1 LTQYRNKTHELL
13 FQFQH
18 FSSEFLIFLV
28 STQVAAVLIAK
39 KTVLEAKTARDAADM
54 RASVDERVK
63 DIAVKLGSNITKSK
77 IRPFPSS
84 LSRLPELLFHLKRG
98 PLLGSIIGHEDE
110 RAVYRNLYLQV
121 CTRFCYLYLVFITC
135 SSIEV

>member
-1 LTQYRNKTHELL
+1 VV
-13 FQFQH
+13 F
-18 FSSEFLIFLV
+18 
-28 STQVAAVLIAK
+28 TQVAAVLIAK
-39 KTVLEAKTARDAADM
+39 KAVLEARTARDAADM

-63 DIAVKLGSNITKSK
+63 DIAVKLGSNTAKSK

-121 CTRFCYLYLVFITC
+121 CTWFCT
-135 SSIEV
+135 SISL

>member
-1 LTQYRNKTHELL
+1 M
-13 FQFQH
+13 
-18 FSSEFLIFLV
+18 
-28 STQVAAVLIAK
+28 LIAK
-39 KTVLEAKTARDAADM
+39 KTVLEAKSVRDAADM

-63 DIAVKLGSNITKSK
+63 DIAVKLGSNIKSK
-77 IRPFPSS
+77 MMRPFPSS

-121 CTRFCYLYLVFITC
+121 CMRFYCCFVDIIWLSVDL
-135 SSIEV
+135 

>member
-1 LTQYRNKTHELL
+1 M
-13 FQFQH
+13 
-18 FSSEFLIFLV
+18 
-28 STQVAAVLIAK
+28 LIAK

-63 DIAVKLGSNITKSK
+63 DIAVKLGSNAKSK

-121 CTRFCYLYLVFITC
+121 CMRSCYFCFIVITC
-135 SSIEV
+135 LPIKV